1 MDMHLAP
8 FARARAAQ
16 EEKQREETRA
26 EEEARAA
33 RLREKQAAA
42 REQLQQN
49 QAYTRSWNS
58 GGMQEWRSN
67 MERIE
72 ATKMARKAWNSKVA
86 QQEAA
91 KTSLGQRE
99 RRHEVASGIDEFERN
114 LERIGAGANNNN
126 SSAAAASGSSDDA
139 AAYQQA
145 AGQEISAVQQMSVKL
160 AASLGSPAQLAK
172 QVRFT
177 ILHRSL
183 HRMLVLLMLFFS
195 AEAIVPFRV
204 LLFPFVHR
212 ARSTWLAF
220 MSVCRTMLWLVRSA
234 IVVVAKCS
242 WSSPRRT
249 MPWRRSSATTS
260 SSPSSP
266 ENPERRESSERKHG
280 AHSSCTR

>member
-1 MDMHLAP
+1 VLFVCSQKHMDMHLAP

-72 ATKMARKAWNSKVA
+72 ATKTARKTWNSKVA

-177 ILHRSL
+177 ILRRL
-183 HRMLVLLMLFFS
+183 WQRMLVLLAHLCFVVRLSLSRVCSAPLLRFMFFPLCTERGAHGS
-195 AEAIVPFRV
+195 HP
-204 LLFPFVHR
+204 R
-212 ARSTWLAF
+212 AC
-220 MSVCRTMLWLVRSA
+220 VE
-234 IVVVAKCS
+234 
-242 WSSPRRT
+242 RRLGSQGAR
-249 MPWRRSSATTS
+249 P
-260 SSPSSP
+260 PSS
-266 ENPERRESSERKHG
+266 
-280 AHSSCTR
+280 